1 MFNILLS
8 YNLIDYDKIIFDK
21 KLDKGNL
28 IVYKG
33 TYNNTDIAI
42 KEYIVE
48 EEEYF
53 DYNLINELY
62 IGTKI
67 NSERLMKIL
76 GYSINNDKS
85 KVYLLMEYINSSS
98 LWNLIN
104 DEKYSVNIQYEYR
117 LSDNKL
123 VNSFIYDNKKGD
135 IWNYIMKD
143 DFKQSIVIS
152 LLKAIKSMY
161 NNKIIHGDLKTPNL
175 AINIKD
181 EDKYIKIIDY
191 GTCYYNMDNI
201 YIEDVIGTEGYYAPE
216 QENKLLNHK
225 SDIYSVGVI
234 IIEIYV
240 RNIWYSGDIINEI
253 RNSKQTTGDN
263 MESQNNFKESAHLL
277 LYNEAGNSYL
287 RLIDQ
292 MTDELFER
300 QCEIYDKKYS
310 QNNSNN
316 SLNTSTQLEFN
327 FDS

>member
-1 MFNILLS
+1 MFDILLS
-8 YNLIDYDKIIFDK
+8 YNLIDYDKIIFNK

-33 TYNNTDIAI
+33 IYNNNDIAI

-48 EEEYF
+48 EEDEL
-53 DYNLINELY
+53 DYNLINELF

-67 NSERLMKIL
+67 KSERLMKIL

-117 LSDNKL
+117 LSDNKI
-123 VNSFIYDNKKGD
+123 VNSFIYDNNEGD
-135 IWNYIMKD
+135 VWNYIMKD

-161 NNKIIHGDLKTPNL
+161 ENKIIHGDLKTHNL

-191 GTCYYNMDNI
+191 GSCYYNEDDI
-201 YIEDVIGTEGYYAPE
+201 YIEEVIGTDGYYAPE
-216 QENKLLNHK
+216 QENNLLNHK
-225 SDIYSVGVI
+225 SDIYSVGI
-234 IIEIYV
+234 MIIEIYV
-240 RNIWYSGDIINEI
+240 GNIWYDGDTFNEC
-253 RNSKQTTGDN
+253 RNEVLKSLRMIK
-263 MESQNNFKESAHLL
+263 KENIKLEKLL
-277 LYNEAGNSYL
+277 RKCIDLDHKKRPDIYKLYDMFIS
-287 RLIDQ
+287 I
-292 MTDELFER
+292 
-300 QCEIYDKKYS
+300 
-310 QNNSNN
+310 
-316 SLNTSTQLEFN
+316 
-327 FDS
+327 